1 VAVHR
6 TSCKRRRAVTLR
18 RQQREDA
25 WSRANAL
32 NLMGAIV
39 DVAGDS
45 RRELVEEGTSA
56 LNLVEA
62 VFDTAAD
69 LVLQPLLEH
78 LLSGVA
84 YALLTVGNVV
94 VHVLGA
100 VLEGV
105 LGALLS
111 P

>member
-1 VAVHR
+1 MQ
-6 TSCKRRRAVTLR
+6 RRRAVMVR
-18 RQQREDA
+18 RQQREDP

-39 DVAGDS
+39 DVTGGS
-45 RRELVEEGTSA
+45 REHVEKGTSA
-56 LNLVEA
+56 LNLVA
-62 VFDTAAD
+62 GVLDTAGD

-78 LLSGVA
+78 LMSGVA
-84 YALLTVGNVV
+84 YVLLTVGNVV

-100 VLEGV
+100 ILEGL

-111 P
+111 LSP

>member
-1 VAVHR
+1 
-6 TSCKRRRAVTLR
+6 VTVR
-18 RQQREDA
+18 RQRRDDP
-25 WSRANAL
+25 WFRANAL

-45 RRELVEEGTSA
+45 PREHVGEGTSA
-56 LNLVEA
+56 LKLVQG
-62 VFDTAAD
+62 VFDTAGD

-78 LLSGVA
+78 LMSGVA
-84 YALLTVGNVV
+84 YVLLTVGNVV

-100 VLEGV
+100 VLEGL